1 MNLLPAVTV
10 NYTAIVAAAVA
21 SFVVGWLW
29 YGPLFGKTW
38 MKLTGMKEMGK
49 KDDMMQ
55 SMVIMFVGTLITAW
69 VLSAF
74 LQLTGSMTLSAALPV
89 ALWVWLG
96 FQAPEAA
103 GVVLWEGKSWNLFFL
118 NAAQKLVNLLAI
130 AAVLTY
136 LK

>member
-10 NYTAIVAAAVA
+10 NYTAVVVAAVA

-38 MKLTGMKEMGK
+38 MKLTGKTSMGNKDEMP
-49 KDDMMQ
+49 Q
-55 SMVIMFVGTLITAW
+55 SMAIMFVGTLVTAW

-74 LQLTGSMTLSAALPV
+74 LQLTGSTTLQAALPV
-89 ALWVWLG
+89 ALWAWLG
-96 FQAPEAA
+96 FQAPEAL

-118 NAAQKLVNLLAI
+118 NAAEKLVSLLVI
-130 AAVLTY
+130 AAVLSS
-136 LK
+136 L

>member
-10 NYTAIVAAAVA
+10 NYTAVVVAAVA
-21 SFVVGWLW
+21 SFVAGWIW

-38 MKLTGMKEMGK
+38 TKLSGHTMGN
-49 KDDMMQ
+49 KDSMMQ
-55 SMVIMFVGTLITAW
+55 SMVIMFVGALVTAW

-74 LQLTGSMTLSAALPV
+74 LKLTGTTTLSASLPV
-89 ALWVWLG
+89 ALWAWLG
-96 FQAPEAA
+96 FQAPGAL

-118 NAAQKLVNLLAI
+118 NAAYKLVDLLVI

-136 LK
+136 IG

>member
-1 MNLLPAVTV
+1 LNLLPAVTV

>member
-74 LQLTGSMTLSAALPV
+74 LQLTGSTTLSAALPV

>member
-10 NYTAIVAAAVA
+10 NYVAVVAAAVA

-38 MKLTGMKEMGK
+38 MKLTGKTSMGNKDEMPK
-49 KDDMMQ
+49 
-55 SMVIMFVGTLITAW
+55 SMVIVFIGALITAW

-74 LQLTGSMTLSAALPV
+74 LQLTGSTTLSSALPV
-89 ALWVWLG
+89 AVWAWLG
-96 FQAPEAA
+96 FQAPETV

-118 NAAQKLVNLLAI
+118 NAAQKLVNLLVI
-130 AAVLTY
+130 AAVLSY
-136 LK
+136 WK

>member
-38 MKLTGMKEMGK
+38 MKLTGMKEMGN
-49 KDDMMQ
+49 KDEMPKN
-55 SMVIMFVGTLITAW
+55 MVVVFVGSLITAY

-74 LQLTGSMTLSAALPV
+74 LQLTNSTVLSSALPV
-89 ALWVWLG
+89 ALWAWLG
-96 FQAPEAA
+96 FQAPEAV

-118 NAAQKLVNLLAI
+118 NAAQKLVNLLVI
-130 AAVLTY
+130 AAVLT
-136 LK
+136 LVH